1 MEHKKERNGG
11 TPGIDSLPSDL
22 IRSLRVLG
30 LSNYEAKVYAAL
42 VLFDHAEAK
51 EITDFLSL
59 SKPSVYEALES
70 LAEKGLTV
78 RQSSKPARFSAVSP
92 DMAIGIL
99 LEDHEKASKKALAA
113 LKRLEQKKVRSDM
126 ENIVWT
132 IYGDANIKYK
142 IQEMFG
148 KAKTHISCTMGDRY
162 VQFLDNVRPAGV
174 PLRLTIF
181 SSSPGLEERMRE
193 KFPSKNAR
201 VRIIPL
207 ERFTSPP
214 SDYPLPEI
222 AEVWG
227 FLEFG
232 NVLELNVDDEELLW
246 SPAFISGVGSVLNTQ
261 NKGAIIY
268 LKLFSRLFWKRVYG
282 DDAIDPPPAKET
294 KRTGRRKSTASTV

>member
-1 MEHKKERNGG
+1 MESLKERNGRP
-11 TPGIDSLPSDL
+11 PGMDSLPSDL

-30 LSNYEAKVYAAL
+30 LSNYEAKVYGAL

-70 LAEKGLTV
+70 LAERGLAV
-78 RQSSKPARFSAVSP
+78 RQSSKPARFSAVPP
-92 DMAIGIL
+92 DMAIKIL
-99 LEDHEKASKKALAA
+99 LEDHERASEQALAA
-113 LKRLEQKKVRSDM
+113 LKRLEQEKVRSDM

-142 IQEMFG
+142 IHEMFG
-148 KAKTHISCTMGDRY
+148 KARDHISCTMGGHY
-162 VQFLDNVRPAGV
+162 VRFLENVRITGV
-174 PLRLTIF
+174 PLRLTIL
-181 SSSPGLEERMRE
+181 SSSPGLEEKMRK
-193 KFPSKNAR
+193 KFPGKDSEIL
-201 VRIIPL
+201 VIPL

-214 SDYPLPEI
+214 PAFPFPEI

-246 SPAFISGVGSVLNTQ
+246 SPAFIRGVGSVLNTH

-268 LKLFSRLFWKRVYG
+268 LKLFSGLFWKRIYG
-282 DDAIDPPPAKET
+282 DDTVGLSPAKET
-294 KRTGRRKSTASTV
+294 KKTGRPRRKMTV

>member
-1 MEHKKERNGG
+1 MEHLKERNSG
-11 TPGIDSLPSDL
+11 TPGVDSLPSDL

-99 LEDHEKASKKALAA
+99 LEDHEKASEKALAA
-113 LKRLEQKKVRSDM
+113 LKKLEQKKVRTDM

-148 KAKTHISCTMGDRY
+148 EAKTHISCTMGDRY
-162 VQFLDNVRPAGV
+162 VQFLDNVRLTDV
-174 PLRLTIF
+174 PLHLTIF
-181 SSSPGLEERMRE
+181 SSSPGLEERMRK

-201 VRIIPL
+201 IRVVPL
-207 ERFTSPP
+207 ERLTSPP

-222 AEVWG
+222 SKVWG
-227 FLEFG
+227 FLKFE
-232 NVLELNVDDEELLW
+232 NALELNVDDEELLW

-282 DDAIDPPPAKET
+282 DDAIDSPPAKET
-294 KRTGRRKSTASTV
+294 KRTGRRKTMASTM